1 MAALPLPTK
10 TDGTQRYTMRIVLDG
25 STFLLEFAWNA
36 RDASWYI
43 QVSDANANLLLVRR
57 IAVGTGLLRRFQT
70 LSLPRGELLAI
81 DTSGKD
87 IDPGLADLGD
97 RVQLLYIPA
106 ADVP

>member
-1 MAALPLPTK
+1 MAAQTIPTK
-10 TDGTQRYTMRIVLDG
+10 TDGTQRYTVRVVLDG

-36 RDASWYI
+36 RDASWYVQI
-43 QVSDANANLLLVRR
+43 SDANATLLQVRR
-57 IAVGTGLLRRFQT
+57 IAVGTALLRRFQM

-87 IDPGLADLGD
+87 VDPGLADLGD